1 MQFNLVRKWK
11 LQSLMFKGCND
22 VKGKQHNNKVGENG
36 N

>member
-11 LQSLMFKGCND
+11 LQSLMIKGSNN
-22 VKGKQHNNKVGENG
+22 VKRKEEKKKVGENA